1 MAAATAAAELEVSRD
16 FEPNW
21 VSQRLGSLLGATNEE
36 LLGSW
41 LRHGFGVVRFLA
53 SAGSLDGVSNDG
65 AVAKHEGWS
74 LARTSSGARLR
85 QASRDMG
92 DFSSSLHL
100 LTWR

>member
-1 MAAATAAAELEVSRD
+1 MVAADLEVSRD
-16 FEPNW
+16 FEPYW
-21 VSQRLGSLLGATNEE
+21 VAQRLGSFLGATNQK
-36 LLGSW
+36 LLGFW
-41 LRHGFGVVRFLA
+41 RRRVFGVARFPA
-53 SAGSLDGVSNDG
+53 SAGAFNGVSYDG
-65 AVAKHEGWS
+65 MVAKHEGWS